1 MKYPRPKLFKPSLEE
16 QKSAAEKLSPFLS
29 PSVALVLS
37 NGSTVKGISRNT
49 KRLKSID
56 MTKERQDVLLSIANN
71 SVLAVF
77 ALMAIQSNKKINI
90 S

>member
-37 NGSTVKGISRNT
+37 NGSTVKGTRDKLVETQN
-49 KRLKSID
+49 
-56 MTKERQDVLLSIANN
+56 V
-71 SVLAVF
+71 
-77 ALMAIQSNKKINI
+77 
-90 S
+90 